1 MTASRMDHKQAE
13 AERITKELQAGAR
26 QSSALELLL
35 QRAQLY
41 ADLGSED
48 KAKADI
54 SQAAALAREPG
65 ASAASVAAVEKAF
78 RELSVSNPSHSAASK
93 SKYAAHTSDAIV
105 DSIARFVEADQSSD
119 DTASGI
125 AEAVGVLSSRIIQSD
140 RNLLLAEAQ
149 LCQLVDAFHTICERA
164 KPTKDLDLLAAAL
177 AGCARSALT
186 QLAVPTGS
194 SDGKEPDPAARSAL
208 VKVAARIAEAWERHQ
223 NDGSF
228 KQQTC
233 KLGAAFYT
241 TAAYALSTHEGSQN
255 DSVLSEVA
263 RRSFSF
269 CVSQVW
275 LIGTLPVATHGEYRD
290 VGQGVLRLLTANRPL
305 FLSLFVTSAP
315 AIERLLFLLGQ
326 PSGSERRSMAT
337 LIVSQLVASAKDP
350 SNSSKLHGYDPPTA
364 RSGVPALALTKLQ
377 QSAVRV
383 LDGWV
388 QSTAQAERTRG
399 LSAMAA
405 LYEAGIGSDLVAE
418 LWLRSGWVDELW
430 DQGDVDLKKAQLALL
445 ELADASSSD
454 TAVGPRMKKAGNGLV
469 QELVRKGGSK
479 SATSEDREMAERAAV
494 VLAKWSGMASA
505 PAAAT
510 TESGGVVESVPTE
523 DADPVVLADMHMQ
536 RITDLLASNGEP
548 DRAAVERATEALG
561 YLCLQSKLKE
571 HVVRNESL
579 LKGLFSFA
587 TKSPVAS
594 LKFSAIMLVRN
605 LTQYRV
611 VLTEEQKRMRQ
622 LQQMGNKAQKKAA
635 GAAGDEEDQASDASE
650 HVSARAVLV
659 SKAGAVSLLVS
670 AVQSRMGP
678 SDSVKDAVAEIAVA
692 LATTQA
698 LRGLLVQQGGVRA
711 LLSILTS
718 DAPKATTTPYLP
730 QALRQNRD
738 RLVAFALAKI
748 AISVPPHLA
757 FPDPRELVR
766 LLLSLLLE
774 DTDAQALL
782 MKFEA
787 LLALTNLASAQPGSP
802 GDVRGFLANDLNG
815 FAIVEMCV
823 LSEHPLVRRAAT
835 ELVCNLVYD
844 PKVFER
850 YAANADREIPAEDSS
865 SRIIEL
871 PDDDEDGDGSS
882 YRSQRLHLLVALA
895 DVDDAPTRSAA
906 AGALAVLTSDPRCC
920 RYLFLIHPRASDV
933 FLSLAD
939 DSGAQAADL
948 KHRVAVIWA
957 NAASCGDKRVVS
969 RMRQQE
975 GVAESLETM
984 ANDSSMPYYTAAK
997 SALEGLGGK

>member
-1 MTASRMDHKQAE
+1 MTASSVDHKQAE
-13 AERITKELQAGAR
+13 VERITKELQAGAQQR
-26 QSSALELLL
+26 SALELLL

-41 ADLGSED
+41 ADLGDEN

-54 SQAAALAREPG
+54 SQAAALAREPD

-78 RELSVSNPSHSAASK
+78 REISVSNTSLSAAGK
-93 SKYAAHTSDAIV
+93 SKYATHTSDAIV
-105 DSIARFVEADQSSD
+105 DSIVKFIEAGQNSD
-119 DTASGI
+119 DTATGI
-125 AEAVGVLSSRIIQSD
+125 AEAVGVLNSRIAQNS
-140 RNLLLAEAQ
+140 RHSLLSESQ
-149 LCQLVDAFHTICERA
+149 LCQLVDAFHTICERE
-164 KPTKDLDLLAAAL
+164 KPTKDLDQLAAAL
-177 AGCARSALT
+177 AGCARSALA
-186 QLAVPTGS
+186 QLAVPEGTR
-194 SDGKEPDPAARSAL
+194 DGKEPDLEARASL
-208 VKVAARIAEAWERHQ
+208 IKVAARIAETWEQHQ
-223 NDGSF
+223 DDGSF

-233 KLGAAFYT
+233 KLGAALYT

-255 DSVLSEVA
+255 DSVLSEVV
-263 RRSFSF
+263 RRSFAF
-269 CVSQVW
+269 CVSQLW
-275 LIGTLPVATHGEYRD
+275 LIGTLPVATKDEYRD

-315 AIERLLFLLGQ
+315 ATERLLLLLGQ
-326 PSGSERRSMAT
+326 PSGSERRSMAM

-350 SNSSKLHGYDPPTA
+350 SNSSKFVGYEPSTA
-364 RSGVPALALTKLQ
+364 RSGAPSLALVKLQ
-377 QSAVRV
+377 QSTVRV
-383 LDGWV
+383 LDSWV

-418 LWLRSGWVDELW
+418 LWLQSGWVDELW
-430 DQGDVDLKKAQLALL
+430 DQGDVDLRTTQLALL
-445 ELADASSSD
+445 ALADACSSD

-469 QELVRKGGSK
+469 QELVRRGSSK
-479 SATSEDREMAERAAV
+479 SATNEDRELAERAAV
-494 VLAKWSGMASA
+494 VLAKWSGVAST
-505 PAAAT
+505 PAAPT
-510 TESGGVVESVPTE
+510 TESGSVVEAAPTE
-523 DADPVVLADMHMQ
+523 DADPAVLADMHMQ
-536 RITDLLASNGEP
+536 RIVDLLASSGEP

-571 HVVRNESL
+571 HVVQNESL

-622 LQQMGNKAQKKAA
+622 LQQMGAKAQKKAA
-635 GAAGDEEDQASDASE
+635 GAAGDEEDQASDAPE

-659 SKAGAVSLLVS
+659 CKAGAVSLLVS
-670 AVQSRMGP
+670 AVQPRMSP

-711 LLSILTS
+711 LLSTLTS
-718 DAPKATTTPYLP
+718 DAPKATTTPYSP

-738 RLVAFALAKI
+738 KLVAFALAKI

-757 FPDPRELVR
+757 FADPRELVR

-802 GDVRGFLANDLNG
+802 NDVRGFLANDLNG

-850 YAANADREIPAEDSS
+850 YVGNADREIPAEDVQ
-865 SRIIEL
+865 IVEL
-871 PDDDEDGDGSS
+871 PDDEDES
-882 YRSQRLHLLVALA
+882 YRSQRLHLLVALS
-895 DVDDAPTRSAA
+895 DVDDVPTRSAA
-906 AGALAVLTSDPRCC
+906 AGALAVLTSDARCC
-920 RYLFLIHPRASDV
+920 RYLFLIHPRAPDV

-939 DSGAQAADL
+939 DSGVEF

-957 NAASCGDKRVVS
+957 NAASCGDTRVVD
-969 RMRQQE
+969 RMRHQE
-975 GVAESLETM
+975 GVVKSLRGM
-984 ANDSSMPYYTAAK
+984 ANDSSMPYYAAAK
-997 SALEGLGGK
+997 SALEEISNR